1 MMDIVYVG
9 PTLPEYTDVIKS
21 LLPEGFQLQTVHRD
35 SPELWERIRE
45 ADFLISFVWITKEMI
60 QAAPKLKLIQSITAG
75 YDKIDVDAAARAG
88 IPVATTSGA
97 NAVSVA
103 EHIFAMI
110 LALSHHIVYA
120 HNALKGGGWPQLE
133 LYKGK
138 CFELTGKTIGL
149 IGFGHIGQAA
159 ARIAR
164 VFSMEVLYYRRNRL
178 PREEESSLEV
188 SYAPLESLLRQADIV
203 SIQVPRTPQTRDLI
217 GPKELRMMK
226 KSALLINTARGGI
239 VDEEALIE
247 CLTEKRIAG
256 AGLDVFAEEPISPQN
271 PLLQMGNV
279 VLTPHTAGAAWESV
293 RRTLEVSVENILRVA
308 SGEKPHNLVSPVS
321 DGAET
326 NKG

>member
-1 MMDIVYVG
+1 MMDILYIG
-9 PTLPEYTDVIKS
+9 PKLPEYTDVIDS
-21 LLPEGFQLQTVHRD
+21 LLAEGFQLQMVHPD
-35 SPELWERIRE
+35 SPELWERLGE
-45 ADFLISFVWITKEMI
+45 ADFLISFVGITKEMI

-120 HNALKGGGWPQLE
+120 HNAVKQGGWPQLE
-133 LYKGK
+133 LFKGK
-138 CFELTGKTIGL
+138 CFELSGKTIGL
-149 IGFGHIGQAA
+149 IGFGQIGQAA

-164 VFSMEVLYYRRNRL
+164 VFGMQVHYYRRNRL
-178 PREEESSLEV
+178 TREEESSLEV
-188 SYAPLESLLRQADIV
+188 SYAPLDDLLQQADIV
-203 SIQVPRTPQTRDLI
+203 SIQIPRTPQTEGLI
-217 GPKELRMMK
+217 GPRELRIMK

-247 CLTEKRIAG
+247 CLAERRIAG
-256 AGLDVFAEEPISPQN
+256 AGLDVFVEEPISPQN
-271 PLLQMGNV
+271 PLLQMDNV

-293 RRTLEVSVENILRVA
+293 HRTLEVSVENMLRVA
-308 SGEKPHNLVSPVS
+308 SGGEPQNLVTS
-321 DGAET
+321 
-326 NKG
+326 

>member
-1 MMDIVYVG
+1 MNVVYVG
-9 PTLPEYTDVIKS
+9 PTLPKYTDVIES
-21 LLPEGFQLQTVHRD
+21 LLPEGFQLQFAHPD
-35 SPELWERIRE
+35 SPELWERLGE

-75 YDKIDVDAAARAG
+75 YDKIDVDAAAGAG
-88 IPVATTSGA
+88 MPVATTSGA

-110 LALSHHIVYA
+110 LALSHQIVYA
-120 HNALKGGGWPQLE
+120 QNAMKQGGWPQLE
-133 LYKGK
+133 LYRGK
-138 CFELTGKTIGL
+138 CFELSGKAIGL

-164 VFSMEVLYYRRNRL
+164 VFGMEVLYFRRNRL
-178 PREEESSLEV
+178 TREEESSLEV
-188 SYAPLESLLRQADIV
+188 SYAPLDDLLQQADIV
-203 SIQVPRTPQTRDLI
+203 SIQIPRTPQTEGLI
-217 GPKELRMMK
+217 GPRELRIMK

-256 AGLDVFAEEPISPQN
+256 AGLDVFAEEPISSQN
-271 PLLQMGNV
+271 PLLHMDNV

-293 RRTLEVSVENILRVA
+293 QRTLEVSVENMLRVA
-308 SGEKPHNLVSPVS
+308 LGEKPHNLVSPVI
-321 DGAET
+321 DRPET
-326 NKG
+326 N